1 MDSRVWWWVFN
12 SAMWMNII
20 SVISTHLL
28 KKLKAMHMTQLGG
41 FRVMIICLFIYVKW
55 HQPIPLGCHIFMT
68 FLHQAK
74 LSLLKKR
81 LRCLILLSLT
91 ILSKFFIFSYKKIWW
106 NTESMH
112 ISGKDIWTELKCTH
126 EKGKCFDFKLKKKKN
141 DSLLTMR
148 SLQMKK
154 SCFILNFHT

>member
-1 MDSRVWWWVFN
+1 
-12 SAMWMNII
+12 MWMNII

-74 LSLLKKR
+74 LSLLKKDFVA
-81 LRCLILLSLT
+81 SLYYHW
-91 ILSKFFIFSYKKIWW
+91 LYYQSFSFFLTKKYDEIQNQCIFQAKIYEQ
-106 NTESMH
+106 NSNAPMRRENV
-112 ISGKDIWTELKCTH
+112 LALN
-126 EKGKCFDFKLKKKKN
+126 LKKKKN